1 MTGRRS
7 LGWTYNQAAKTKS
20 AEALERSR
28 REAASAAEMSGHA
41 AEPSNELSR
50 AREGSHKRIRGVG
63 HRDEPAFLKSF
74 ASDDDILAGV
84 TTQQELVDGFMKLL
98 KISDASTDKATG
110 LVEQLVDDI
119 AKLLKLVA
127 EKEEEAPGWKMLH
140 EQSSA
145 SEMTLKAVVEEL
157 MGGLRKLQIERE
169 QEVEESVAAFKQSRE
184 ELRMELEDVIV
195 GRSIKE

>member
-7 LGWTYNQAAKTKS
+7 LGWTYNQAAKTK
-20 AEALERSR
+20 ATEALERSR
-28 REAASAAEMSGHA
+28 CEAATEMSRRA

-74 ASDDDILAGV
+74 ASDDDILSGV
-84 TTQQELVDGFMKLL
+84 TTQQELVDGLMKLL
-98 KISDASTDKATG
+98 KISDASVDKATG
-110 LVEQLVDDI
+110 LVEQLMGDN
-119 AKLLKLVA
+119 AKLLKLLA
-127 EKEEEAPGWKMLH
+127 EKEEEAAGWKMLH

-157 MGGLRKLQIERE
+157 MGGLRKLRIERE

-184 ELRMELEDVIV
+184 ELMKELEDVAA
-195 GRSIKE
+195 RCSIDE